1 MRIPEAQ
8 IAQIVD
14 RLDIVDVVGE
24 YTALRQRG
32 NRYWGL
38 CPFHTEKTPSFSVS
52 ADKAAFYCFGCG
64 KGGGLIQF
72 VMDVEQFPFPEAVR
86 MLAERA
92 GVQLETEQRPA
103 GAISRRE
110 YVELN
115 SRIAETFHHV
125 LRTSAEAAPARDYLG
140 QRGIGPQAATAFK
153 LGWAPAAHGW
163 LLKFLRSKQF
173 SDQFLAQSGLFTRRG
188 GDTGGAAPAE
198 LRALFWGRLMF
209 PIVNARGEVL
219 AFGGRT
225 LAAEGAPKYVNSAE
239 TSFFRKNEQLFGLN
253 HALPLLR
260 AGALRRGGT
269 GPVAGARPTVAAG
282 TSGVP
287 AGGAASAPLRVVVVE
302 GYTDVMAL
310 TSLAVPAVATLGTA
324 FGAAHA
330 RLLKR
335 YQLAAVVM
343 FDADE
348 AGHTAA
354 LRSLRELAKH
364 EVPAS
369 VVPLPAGRDPADLV
383 AAGEG
388 GELQRMLESPITAS
402 RYTIQAACSGKELST
417 AEGKEQAFR
426 DIYPYLSEIDSVI
439 TRDALLQELAVHLRL
454 DYDTVRAEFRRRAA
468 GARSSG
474 RPQVATT
481 PAPGADAAAEQAGA
495 ELRLMMAVSVN
506 RELFAAVRSRLEVD
520 DFADARARVLYIALE
535 DCYRH
540 DQTDTEH
547 LLLRLEPP
555 ELRSL
560 VAQKLG
566 SDEFTV
572 NADAYVSEGIRHVK
586 SHALERKR
594 DRLLEQVRQAER
606 AGASQVVTELLAD
619 KIYLDSELNKLRG
632 EAVSR

>member
-1 MRIPEAQ
+1 MRIPEAR

-14 RLDIVDVVGE
+14 RLDIVDVVAE
-24 YTALRQRG
+24 YSALRQRG
-32 NRYWGL
+32 GRYWGL
-38 CPFHTEKTPSFSVS
+38 CPFHTEKTPSFTVS
-52 ADKAAFYCFGCG
+52 ADKSAFYCFGCG

-72 VMDVEQFPFPEAVR
+72 VMDVEQLSFPEAVR

-125 LRTSAEAAPARDYLG
+125 LRTAGEAAPARDYLE
-140 QRGIGPQAATAFK
+140 QRGIGPQAVAAFK

-163 LLKFLRSKQF
+163 LLRFLRSKQF
-173 SDQFLAQSGLFTRRG
+173 SDRFLAQSGLFTRRG
-188 GDTGGAAPAE
+188 GDAGGVGAAE

-225 LAAEGAPKYVNSAE
+225 LAAEGGPKYVNSAE
-239 TSFFRKNEQLFGLN
+239 TPFFRKHEQLFGLN

-260 AGALRRGGT
+260 AGAHRRGGT
-269 GPVAGARPTVAAG
+269 GPTEGAEATVTTGA
-282 TSGVP
+282 SGVP
-287 AGGAASAPLRVVVVE
+287 AGGAGPAPSRVVVVE

-324 FGAAHA
+324 FGSAHA

-335 YQLAAVVM
+335 YQLAAAVM

-354 LRSLRELAKH
+354 LRSLRELARH
-364 EVPAS
+364 EVPAT

-388 GELQRMLESPITAS
+388 DELQRMLESPITAS
-402 RYTIQAACSGKELST
+402 RYTIRAACSGKDLGT

-426 DIYPYLSEIDSVI
+426 DIYPYLSEVDSVI
-439 TRDALLQELAVHLRL
+439 TRDALLQEVAAHLRL

-468 GARSSG
+468 GARSAR
-474 RPQVATT
+474 RPPVAAAS
-481 PAPGADAAAEQAGA
+481 APVAEVAEQAGA
-495 ELRLMMAVSVN
+495 ELRLMLAVSVN

-520 DFADARARVLYIALE
+520 DIEDARARVLYIALE

-586 SHALERKR
+586 SHALERQR
-594 DRLLEQVRQAER
+594 DRLLEQVRQAEH

>member
-24 YTALRQRG
+24 YSALRQRG
-32 NRYWGL
+32 GRYWGL
-38 CPFHTEKTPSFSVS
+38 CPFHAEKTPSFTVS
-52 ADKAAFYCFGCG
+52 ADKSAFYCFGCG

-72 VMDVEQFPFPEAVR
+72 VMDAEQLSFPEAVR

-125 LRTSAEAAPARDYLG
+125 LRTTGEAAPARDYLE
-140 QRGIGPQAATAFK
+140 QRGIGSQAVAAFK

-163 LLKFLRSKQF
+163 LLRFLRGKQF
-173 SDQFLAQSGLFTRRG
+173 SDRFLAQSGLFTRRG
-188 GDTGGAAPAE
+188 GDTGGAGAAE
-198 LRALFWGRLMF
+198 LRALFWRRLMF

-225 LAAEGAPKYVNSAE
+225 LAAEGGPKYVNSAE
-239 TSFFRKNEQLFGLN
+239 TPFFRKHEQLFGLN

-260 AGALRRGGT
+260 AGA
-269 GPVAGARPTVAAG
+269 
-282 TSGVP
+282 SGVP
-287 AGGAASAPLRVVVVE
+287 AGGAGPAPPRVVVVE

-310 TSLAVPAVATLGTA
+310 TGLAVPAVATLGTA
-324 FGAAHA
+324 FGSAHA

-364 EVPAS
+364 EVPAT

-402 RYTIQAACSGKELST
+402 RYTMQAACSGKDLST

-426 DIYPYLSEIDSVI
+426 DIYPYLSEIESVI
-439 TRDALLQELAVHLRL
+439 SREVLLQEVAVHLRL

-468 GARSSG
+468 GARAAG
-474 RPQVATT
+474 RPRGATASAPVAD
-481 PAPGADAAAEQAGA
+481 PVVEQAGA
-495 ELRLMMAVSVN
+495 ELRLMLAVAVN
-506 RELFAAVRSRLEVD
+506 RELFAIVRSRLEVD
-520 DFADARARVLYIALE
+520 DFEDARARVLYIALE

-572 NADAYVSEGIRHVK
+572 NADAYVNEGIRHVK

-594 DRLLEQVRQAER
+594 DRLLEQVRQAEH

>member
-8 IAQIVD
+8 IAQVVD
-14 RLDIVDVVGE
+14 RLNIVDVVGE
-24 YTALRQRG
+24 YLALRQRG

-52 ADKAAFYCFGCG
+52 ADKPAFYCFGCG

-72 VMDVEQFPFPEAVR
+72 VMDMEQLPFPEAVR

-92 GVQLETEQRPA
+92 GVQLEAEQRPA
-103 GAISRRE
+103 GAVTRRE

-125 LRTSAEAAPARDYLG
+125 LRTSGEAAAARSYLER
-140 QRGIGPQAATAFK
+140 RGIGPQAVAAFK

-163 LLKFLRSKQF
+163 LLKFLRGKQF

-188 GDTGGAAPAE
+188 GDTGDAAPAE

-239 TSFFRKNEQLFGLN
+239 TPFFRKNEQLFGLN

-260 AGALRRGGT
+260 AGAQRRGGT
-269 GPVAGARPTVAAG
+269 TG
-282 TSGVP
+282 TSGMP
-287 AGGAASAPLRVVVVE
+287 ADGAGSAPSRVVVVE

-324 FGAAHA
+324 FGSAHA

-348 AGHTAA
+348 AGHAAA
-354 LRSLRELAKH
+354 LRSLRELAGH
-364 EVPAS
+364 EVPAT

-402 RYTIQAACSGKELST
+402 RYTIQAACTGKDLST

-439 TRDALLQELAVHLRL
+439 TRDALLQEVALHLRL

-468 GARSSG
+468 GARSAG
-474 RPQVATT
+474 RPAAA
-481 PAPGADAAAEQAGA
+481 PASAPVADAVAEQAGA
-495 ELRLMMAVSVN
+495 ELRLMLAVSVN
-506 RELFAAVRSRLEVD
+506 RELFAAVRMRLEID
-520 DFADARARVLYIALE
+520 DFEDARARVLYIALE

-560 VAQKLG
+560 VARKLG

-572 NADAYVSEGIRHVK
+572 NTDAYVSEGIRHVK

-606 AGASQVVTELLAD
+606 AGASREVTELLAD

>member
-8 IAQIVD
+8 IAQVVD

-24 YTALRQRG
+24 YLALRQRG

-38 CPFHTEKTPSFSVS
+38 CPFHTEKTPSFTVS
-52 ADKAAFYCFGCG
+52 ADKPAFYCFGCG

-72 VMDVEQFPFPEAVR
+72 VMEVEQLPFPEAVR

-125 LRTSAEAAPARDYLG
+125 LRFSPEAAPARDYLER
-140 QRGIGPQAATAFK
+140 RGIGPQAVAAFK

-173 SDQFLAQSGLFTRRG
+173 SDQFLGQSGLFTRRG
-188 GDTGGAAPAE
+188 GDPGGAAATE

-239 TSFFRKNEQLFGLN
+239 TPFFRKNEQLFGLN

-260 AGALRRGGT
+260 AG
-269 GPVAGARPTVAAG
+269 
-282 TSGVP
+282 
-287 AGGAASAPLRVVVVE
+287 GGAPATPSRVVVVE

-310 TSLAVPAVATLGTA
+310 TSLALPAVATLGTA

-364 EVPAS
+364 EVPAT

-388 GELQRMLESPITAS
+388 GELQGMLESPITAS
-402 RYTIQAACSGKELST
+402 RYTIQAACSGKDLST
-417 AEGKEQAFR
+417 AEGKEQAFH
-426 DIYPYLSEIDSVI
+426 DIYPYLGEVDSVI
-439 TRDALLQELAVHLRL
+439 TRDALLQEVAVHLRL
-454 DYDTVRAEFRRRAA
+454 DDDTVRAEFRRRAA

-474 RPQVATT
+474 RPPVA
-481 PAPGADAAAEQAGA
+481 PASAPGADAGAEQAGA
-495 ELRLMMAVSVN
+495 ELRLMLAVSVN
-506 RELFAAVRSRLEVD
+506 RELFATVRNRLEVD
-520 DFADARARVLYIALE
+520 DFEDARARVLYIALE

-572 NADAYVSEGIRHVK
+572 NADVYVSEGIRHVK

-594 DRLLEQVRQAER
+594 DRLLEQVRQAEH

>member
-1 MRIPEAQ
+1 VRIPEAQ
-8 IAQIVD
+8 ISQIVD
-14 RLDIVDVVGE
+14 RLDIVDVVAE
-24 YTALRQRG
+24 YSALRQRG
-32 NRYWGL
+32 GRYWGL
-38 CPFHTEKTPSFSVS
+38 CPFHTEKTPSFTVS
-52 ADKAAFYCFGCG
+52 ADKSAFYCFGCG

-72 VMDVEQFPFPEAVR
+72 VMDVEQLSFPEAVR

-92 GVQLETEQRPA
+92 GVQLETEQRPV

-125 LRTSAEAAPARDYLG
+125 LRTFGEAAPARAYLE
-140 QRGIGPQAATAFK
+140 QRGIGPQSVAAFK

-173 SDQFLAQSGLFTRRG
+173 SDRFLAQSGLFTRRG
-188 GDTGGAAPAE
+188 GDTGGSATAE

-225 LAAEGAPKYVNSAE
+225 LATEGGPKYVNSAE
-239 TSFFRKNEQLFGLN
+239 TPFFRKHEQLFGLN

-260 AGALRRGGT
+260 AGGHRRSATDAAADGKPAVST
-269 GPVAGARPTVAAG
+269 GVSRPPAAGAGMPQVA
-282 TSGVP
+282 
-287 AGGAASAPLRVVVVE
+287 VVE
-302 GYTDVMAL
+302 GYTDVIAL
-310 TSLAVPAVATLGTA
+310 TGLAVPAVATLGTA
-324 FGAAHA
+324 FGSAHA

-354 LRSLRELAKH
+354 LRSLRELASH
-364 EVPAS
+364 EVPAT

-383 AAGEG
+383 AAGES

-402 RYTIQAACSGKELST
+402 RYTIQAACSGKDLST

-426 DIYPYLSEIDSVI
+426 DIYPYLSEVDSVI
-439 TRDALLQELAVHLRL
+439 TRDALLQEVALHLRL
-454 DYDTVRAEFRRRAA
+454 DYDTVRAEFRRRAG
-468 GARSSG
+468 GARTPG
-474 RPQVATT
+474 RRATAAA
-481 PAPGADAAAEQAGA
+481 PAPAPDAAAEQAGA
-495 ELRLMMAVSVN
+495 ELRLMLAVAVN

-520 DFADARARVLYIALE
+520 DFEDARARALYIALE

-540 DQTDTEH
+540 DHTDTEQ
-547 LLLRLEPP
+547 LLLRLESP

-586 SHALERKR
+586 SNALERKR
-594 DRLLEQVRQAER
+594 DRLLEQVRQAEH

>member
-14 RLDIVDVVGE
+14 RLDIVDVVAE
-24 YTALRQRG
+24 YSALRQRG
-32 NRYWGL
+32 GRYWGL
-38 CPFHTEKTPSFSVS
+38 CPFHAEKTPSFTVS
-52 ADKAAFYCFGCG
+52 ADKSAFYCFGCG

-72 VMDVEQFPFPEAVR
+72 VMDVEQLSFPEAVR

-110 YVELN
+110 YMELN

-125 LRTSAEAAPARDYLG
+125 LRTSGEAAPARDYLE
-140 QRGIGPQAATAFK
+140 QRGIGPQAVAAFK

-173 SDQFLAQSGLFTRRG
+173 SDQFLAQSGLFARRG
-188 GDTGGAAPAE
+188 GDAGGAGAAE

-225 LAAEGAPKYVNSAE
+225 LAAEGGPKYVNSAE
-239 TSFFRKNEQLFGLN
+239 TPFFRKQEQLFGLN

-260 AGALRRGGT
+260 AGAHRRGGMDS
-269 GPVAGARPTVAAG
+269 AEGAEPTVATGA
-282 TSGVP
+282 SGVP
-287 AGGAASAPLRVVVVE
+287 AGGAGSAASRVVVVE

-310 TSLAVPAVATLGTA
+310 ISLAVPAVATLGTA
-324 FGAAHA
+324 FGSAHA

-335 YQLAAVVM
+335 YQLATVVM

-364 EVPAS
+364 EVPAT

-402 RYTIQAACSGKELST
+402 RYTIQAACSGKDLST

-439 TRDALLQELAVHLRL
+439 TVDSLLQEVAAHLRL

-468 GARSSG
+468 GARSG
-474 RPQVATT
+474 RPKVAAAS
-481 PAPGADAAAEQAGA
+481 APMADVAEQAGA
-495 ELRLMMAVSVN
+495 ELRLMLAVSVN
-506 RELFAAVRSRLEVD
+506 RELFAGVRNRLEVD
-520 DFADARARVLYIALE
+520 DLEDARARVLYIALE

-572 NADAYVSEGIRHVK
+572 NADAYVSDGIRHVK

-594 DRLLEQVRQAER
+594 DRLMEQVRQAEH
-606 AGASQVVTELLAD
+606 AGASQVMTELLAD

-632 EAVSR
+632 EAESR

>member
-14 RLDIVDVVGE
+14 RLDIVEVVAE
-24 YTALRQRG
+24 YAALRQRG

-72 VMDVEQFPFPEAVR
+72 VMDVEQLSFPEAVR

-92 GVQLETEQRPA
+92 GVQLEAEQRPA

-115 SRIAETFHHV
+115 SRIAATFHHV
-125 LRTSAEAAPARDYLG
+125 LRTSAEAAPARDYLER
-140 QRGIGPQAATAFK
+140 RGIGPQAVAAFM

-163 LLKFLRSKQF
+163 LLKFLRGKQF
-173 SDQFLAQSGLFTRRG
+173 SDQFLGQSGLFTRRG
-188 GDTGGAAPAE
+188 GDTGDARAAE
-198 LRALFWGRLMF
+198 LRALFRGRLMF

-225 LAAEGAPKYVNSAE
+225 LAAEGVPKYVNSAE
-239 TSFFRKNEQLFGLN
+239 TPFFRKNEQLFGLN

-260 AGALRRGGT
+260 AGAPRR
-269 GPVAGARPTVAAG
+269 AAATG

-287 AGGAASAPLRVVVVE
+287 AGGASPAPSRVVVVE

-310 TSLAVPAVATLGTA
+310 ASLAVPAVATLGTA
-324 FGAAHA
+324 FGSAHA

-335 YQLAAVVM
+335 YQIAAVVM
-343 FDADE
+343 FDADD
-348 AGHTAA
+348 AGHAA
-354 LRSLRELAKH
+354 SLRSLRELARH
-364 EVPAS
+364 EVPAT
-369 VVPLPAGRDPADLV
+369 VAPLPAGRDPADLV
-383 AAGEG
+383 AAGDG

-402 RYTIQAACSGKELST
+402 LYTIQAACSGKDLST

-426 DIYPYLSEIDSVI
+426 DIYPYLSDIDSVI
-439 TRDALLQELAVHLRL
+439 TRDALLQEVAVHLRL
-454 DYDTVRAEFRRRAA
+454 DYDTVRAEFRRRS
-468 GARSSG
+468 GSARSTG
-474 RPQVATT
+474 RPPVA
-481 PAPGADAAAEQAGA
+481 PAPSPAAEPGAEQAGA
-495 ELRLMMAVSVN
+495 ELRLMLAVSVN

-520 DFADARARVLYIALE
+520 DFEDARARVLYIALE

-572 NADAYVSEGIRHVK
+572 NADAYVSEGTRHVK

-606 AGASQVVTELLAD
+606 AGASQVVTQLLAD

>member
-1 MRIPEAQ
+1 M
-8 IAQIVD
+8 
-14 RLDIVDVVGE
+14 
-24 YTALRQRG
+24 
-32 NRYWGL
+32 
-38 CPFHTEKTPSFSVS
+38 
-52 ADKAAFYCFGCG
+52 
-64 KGGGLIQF
+64 
-72 VMDVEQFPFPEAVR
+72 
-86 MLAERA
+86 
-92 GVQLETEQRPA
+92 
-103 GAISRRE
+103 
-110 YVELN
+110 
-115 SRIAETFHHV
+115 
-125 LRTSAEAAPARDYLG
+125 
-140 QRGIGPQAATAFK
+140 AFK

-188 GDTGGAAPAE
+188 GDTAGAAAAE

-239 TSFFRKNEQLFGLN
+239 TPFFRKNEQLFGLN

-260 AGALRRGGT
+260 DAAHRRGGT
-269 GPVAGARPTVAAG
+269 GP
-282 TSGVP
+282 
-287 AGGAASAPLRVVVVE
+287 APSQVVVVE

-324 FGAAHA
+324 FGSAHA

-354 LRSLRELAKH
+354 LRSLRELASH
-364 EVPAS
+364 EVPAT

-402 RYTIQAACSGKELST
+402 RYTIQAACSGKDLST

-426 DIYPYLSEIDSVI
+426 AMYPYLSEIDSVI
-439 TRDALLQELAVHLRL
+439 TRDALLQEVAGHLRL

-468 GARSSG
+468 GARSGG
-474 RPQVATT
+474 RPPVKTAAA
-481 PAPGADAAAEQAGA
+481 APVADAVAEQAGA
-495 ELRLMMAVSVN
+495 ELRLMLAVSVN

-520 DFADARARVLYIALE
+520 DFEDARARVLYIALE

-540 DQTDTEH
+540 DQTDTEQ

-586 SHALERKR
+586 SRALERKR
-594 DRLLEQVRQAER
+594 DRLLERVRQAEHS
-606 AGASQVVTELLAD
+606 GAAQVVTELLAD

>member
-24 YTALRQRG
+24 YSALRQRG

-38 CPFHTEKTPSFSVS
+38 CPFHAEKTPSFTVS
-52 ADKAAFYCFGCG
+52 ADKSAFYCFGCG

-72 VMDVEQFPFPEAVR
+72 VMDVEQLPFPEAVR

-92 GVQLETEQRPA
+92 GVQLEAEQRPA

-125 LRTSAEAAPARDYLG
+125 LRTFGEAAPARDYLE
-140 QRGIGPQAATAFK
+140 QRGIGPQALAAFK

-188 GDTGGAAPAE
+188 GDTGAAAPAE

-225 LAAEGAPKYVNSAE
+225 LAAEGGPKYVNSAE
-239 TSFFRKNEQLFGLN
+239 TPFFRKSEQLFGLN

-260 AGALRRGGT
+260 TGARGRSGT
-269 GPVAGARPTVAAG
+269 GAATDAGPTVTTG
-282 TSGVP
+282 TSAVP
-287 AGGAASAPLRVVVVE
+287 AGGADPAPVAGGGGGGLHRRHGPHQPGGAGRGNAGDRLRLRACPPAE
-302 GYTDVMAL
+302 AISTRGGGDVRCRR
-310 TSLAVPAVATLGTA
+310 SGP
-324 FGAAHA
+324 
-330 RLLKR
+330 
-335 YQLAAVVM
+335 
-343 FDADE
+343 
-348 AGHTAA
+348 HTAA
-354 LRSLRELAKH
+354 LRSLRELARH
-364 EVPAS
+364 EVPAT

-388 GELQRMLESPITAS
+388 SELQRMLESPITAS
-402 RYTIQAACSGKELST
+402 RYTIEAACSGTDLST
-417 AEGKEQAFR
+417 AEGKEHAFR
-426 DIYPYLSEIDSVI
+426 DIYPYVREIDSVI
-439 TRDALLQELAVHLRL
+439 TRDALLQEVAVHLRL

-468 GARSSG
+468 GARSAG
-474 RPQVATT
+474 RPPAATAS
-481 PAPGADAAAEQAGA
+481 APVPDAVAEQAGA
-495 ELRLMMAVSVN
+495 ELRLMLAVSVN

-520 DFADARARVLYIALE
+520 DFEDARARVLYIALE
-535 DCYRH
+535 DCYRN

-572 NADAYVSEGIRHVK
+572 NTDAYVSERRAPRVK

-594 DRLLEQVRQAER
+594 DRLHGAGPACAEHEGST
-606 AGASQVVTELLAD
+606 AGH
-619 KIYLDSELNKLRG
+619 
-632 EAVSR
+632 

>member
-8 IAQIVD
+8 ISQIVD

-24 YTALRQRG
+24 YSALRQRG
-32 NRYWGL
+32 GRYWGL
-38 CPFHTEKTPSFSVS
+38 CPFHTEKTPSFTVS
-52 ADKAAFYCFGCG
+52 ADKSAFYCFGCG

-72 VMDVEQFPFPEAVR
+72 VMDVEQLSFPEAVR

-103 GAISRRE
+103 GAISRHE

-115 SRIAETFHHV
+115 SRIAKTFHHV
-125 LRTSAEAAPARDYLG
+125 LRTSAEAAPARDYLE
-140 QRGIGPQAATAFK
+140 QRGIGPQAVTAFK

-188 GDTGGAAPAE
+188 GETGGAAPAE

-239 TSFFRKNEQLFGLN
+239 TPFFRKNEQLFGLN

-260 AGALRRGGT
+260 GGAHRGPATTGTSGGSAGGT
-269 GPVAGARPTVAAG
+269 GA
-282 TSGVP
+282 VP
-287 AGGAASAPLRVVVVE
+287 ARVAVVE

-310 TSLAVPAVATLGTA
+310 VSLAVPAVATLGTA

-354 LRSLRELAKH
+354 LRSLRELARH
-364 EVPAS
+364 EVPAT

-388 GELQRMLESPITAS
+388 GELQGMLESPITAS
-402 RYTIQAACSGKELST
+402 RYTIQAACTGKDLST

-439 TRDALLQELAVHLRL
+439 TRDALLQEVAVHLRL
-454 DYDTVRAEFRRRAA
+454 DYDTVRAEFRRRVA
-468 GARSSG
+468 GARSTG
-474 RPQVATT
+474 RPPVATASA
-481 PAPGADAAAEQAGA
+481 PAADPAAEQAGA
-495 ELRLMMAVSVN
+495 ELRLMLAVSVN

-520 DFADARARVLYIALE
+520 DFEDARARVLYIALE

>member
-8 IAQIVD
+8 ISQIVD

-24 YTALRQRG
+24 YSALRQRG
-32 NRYWGL
+32 GRFWGL
-38 CPFHTEKTPSFSVS
+38 CPFHTEKTPSFTVSV
-52 ADKAAFYCFGCG
+52 DKSAFYCFGCG

-72 VMDVEQFPFPEAVR
+72 VMDVEQLSFPEAVR

-103 GAISRRE
+103 GAISRHE

-125 LRTSAEAAPARDYLG
+125 LRTSAEAAPARDYLE
-140 QRGIGPQAATAFK
+140 QRGIGPQAVTAFK

-163 LLKFLRSKQF
+163 LLKFLRGKQF

-188 GDTGGAAPAE
+188 GETGGAAPAE

-239 TSFFRKNEQLFGLN
+239 TPFFRKNEQLFGLN

-260 AGALRRGGT
+260 RGAHRRTGTTASGMSADGT
-269 GPVAGARPTVAAG
+269 GAA
-282 TSGVP
+282 P
-287 AGGAASAPLRVVVVE
+287 ARVVVVE

-324 FGAAHA
+324 FGTAHA

-354 LRSLRELAKH
+354 LRSLRELARH
-364 EVPAS
+364 EVPAT

-388 GELQRMLESPITAS
+388 GELQGMLESPITAS
-402 RYTIQAACSGKELST
+402 RYTIQAACSGKDLST

-439 TRDALLQELAVHLRL
+439 TRDALLQEVAVHLRL
-454 DYDTVRAEFRRRAA
+454 DYDTVRTEFRRRVA
-468 GARSSG
+468 GARSTR
-474 RPQVATT
+474 RPPVATAT
-481 PAPGADAAAEQAGA
+481 DPVAEQAGA
-495 ELRLMMAVSVN
+495 ELRLMLAVSVN

-520 DFADARARVLYIALE
+520 DFDDARARVLYIALE

-586 SHALERKR
+586 SNALERKR

-606 AGASQVVTELLAD
+606 AGASQVVTDLLAD

-632 EAVSR
+632 EALSR

>member
-8 IAQIVD
+8 ISQVVD

-24 YTALRQRG
+24 YSALRQRG
-32 NRYWGL
+32 GRYWGL
-38 CPFHTEKTPSFSVS
+38 CPFHTEKTPSFTVS
-52 ADKAAFYCFGCG
+52 ADKSAFYCFGCG

-72 VMDVEQFPFPEAVR
+72 VMDVEQLSFPEAVR

-92 GVQLETEQRPA
+92 GVQLEAEQRPA

-125 LRTSAEAAPARDYLG
+125 LRSSAEAAPARDYLE
-140 QRGIGPQAATAFK
+140 QRGIGPRAVAEFK
-153 LGWAPAAHGW
+153 LGWATAAHGW
-163 LLKFLRSKQF
+163 LLKFLRGKRF
-173 SDQFLAQSGLFTRRG
+173 SDQFLGQSGLFTRRG
-188 GDTGGAAPAE
+188 GDTGGAAGAE
-198 LRALFWGRLMF
+198 LRALFRGRLMF

-239 TSFFRKNEQLFGLN
+239 TPFFRKNEQLFGLN

-260 AGALRRGGT
+260 AGARRRGGA
-269 GPVAGARPTVAAG
+269 GPAAGA
-282 TSGVP
+282 
-287 AGGAASAPLRVVVVE
+287 APSRVVVVE

-324 FGAAHA
+324 FGSAHA

-335 YQLAAVVM
+335 HQLAAVVM

-354 LRSLRELAKH
+354 LRSLRELARH
-364 EVPAS
+364 EVPAT

-402 RYTIQAACSGKELST
+402 WYTIQAACSGTDLST

-426 DIYPYLSEIDSVI
+426 DIYPYLGAIESVI
-439 TRDALLQELAVHLRL
+439 TRDALLQEVAAHLRL

-468 GARSSG
+468 GARSAG
-474 RPQVATT
+474 RPPVP
-481 PAPGADAAAEQAGA
+481 PAAAPAADAGTEQAGA
-495 ELRLMMAVSVN
+495 ELRLMLAVSVN
-506 RELFAAVRSRLEVD
+506 RELFAAVRNRLEVD

-547 LLLRLEPP
+547 LLLRLELP

-594 DRLLEQVRQAER
+594 DRLLEQVRQAEH
-606 AGASQVVTELLAD
+606 AGAPVTELLAD

>member
-8 IAQIVD
+8 ISQIVD

-24 YTALRQRG
+24 YSALRQRG
-32 NRYWGL
+32 GRYWGL
-38 CPFHTEKTPSFSVS
+38 CPFHTEKTPSFTVS
-52 ADKAAFYCFGCG
+52 PDKSAFYCFGCG

-72 VMDVEQFPFPEAVR
+72 VMDVEQLAFPEAVR

-103 GAISRRE
+103 GAISRHE

-125 LRTSAEAAPARDYLG
+125 LRTSAEAAPARDYLV
-140 QRGIGPQAATAFK
+140 QRGIGPQAVAAFK
-153 LGWAPAAHGW
+153 LGWAPTAHGW

-188 GDTGGAAPAE
+188 DDTGGAAPAE

-239 TSFFRKNEQLFGLN
+239 TPFFRKNEQLFGLN

-260 AGALRRGGT
+260 GGAHGR
-269 GPVAGARPTVAAG
+269 AG
-282 TSGVP
+282 TTRATGGP
-287 AGGAASAPLRVVVVE
+287 AGGAPSRVVVVE

-310 TSLAVPAVATLGTA
+310 TSLAVAAVATLGTA

-364 EVPAS
+364 EVPAT

-402 RYTIQAACSGKELST
+402 RYTIQAACSGKDLST

-426 DIYPYLSEIDSVI
+426 DIYPYLNEIDSVI
-439 TRDALLQELAVHLRL
+439 TRDALLQEVAVHLRL
-454 DYDTVRAEFRRRAA
+454 DYDTVRGEFRRRAA
-468 GARSSG
+468 GTRSTG
-474 RPQVATT
+474 RPPVT
-481 PAPGADAAAEQAGA
+481 PASAPAADRVAEQAGA
-495 ELRLMMAVSVN
+495 ELRLMLAVSVN
-506 RELFAAVRSRLEVD
+506 RELFAVVRSRLEVD
-520 DFADARARVLYIALE
+520 DFEDARARVLYIALE

>member
-14 RLDIVDVVGE
+14 RLDIVDVVAE
-24 YTALRQRG
+24 YSALRQRG
-32 NRYWGL
+32 GRYWGL
-38 CPFHTEKTPSFSVS
+38 CPFHTEKTPSFTVS
-52 ADKAAFYCFGCG
+52 ADKSAFYCFGCG

-72 VMDVEQFPFPEAVR
+72 VMDVEQLPFPEAVR

-125 LRTSAEAAPARDYLG
+125 LRTFGEAAPARDYLE
-140 QRGIGPQAATAFK
+140 QRGIGPQAVAAFK

-163 LLKFLRSKQF
+163 LLNFLRSKQF
-173 SDQFLAQSGLFTRRG
+173 SDRFLAQSGLFTRRG
-188 GDTGGAAPAE
+188 GDAGGAGAAE

-209 PIVNARGEVL
+209 PIINARGEVL

-225 LAAEGAPKYVNSAE
+225 LAAEGGPKYVNSAE
-239 TSFFRKNEQLFGLN
+239 TPFFRKHEQLFGLN

-260 AGALRRGGT
+260 AGAHRRGGT
-269 GPVAGARPTVAAG
+269 GPAEGAEPTAATG
-282 TSGVP
+282 ASGDP
-287 AGGAASAPLRVVVVE
+287 AGGAGPAPSRVVVVE

-324 FGAAHA
+324 FGSAHA

-335 YQLAAVVM
+335 YQLAVVVM

-354 LRSLRELAKH
+354 LRSLRELARH
-364 EVPAS
+364 EVTAT

-402 RYTIQAACSGKELST
+402 RYTIQAACSGKDLST

-426 DIYPYLSEIDSVI
+426 DIYPYLSDIDSVI
-439 TRDALLQELAVHLRL
+439 TRDALLQEVAAHLRL

-468 GARSSG
+468 GPQSAG
-474 RPQVATT
+474 RP
-481 PAPGADAAAEQAGA
+481 PAPAASAPVPDIAERAGA
-495 ELRLMMAVSVN
+495 ELRLMLAVTVN

-520 DFADARARVLYIALE
+520 DLEDARARVLYIALE

-560 VAQKLG
+560 VARKLG

-594 DRLLEQVRQAER
+594 DRLMEQVRQAEH

>member
-8 IAQIVD
+8 ITQVVD
-14 RLDIVDVVGE
+14 RLDIVDLVGE

-72 VMDVEQFPFPEAVR
+72 VMDVEQLSYPEAVR

-92 GVQLETEQRPA
+92 GVQLETEQRPD

-125 LRTSAEAAPARDYLG
+125 LRFSPEAASARDYLER
-140 QRGIGPQAATAFK
+140 RGIGAQAVAAFK
-153 LGWAPAAHGW
+153 LGWAPKAHGW
-163 LLKFLRSKQF
+163 LLKFLRGKQF
-173 SDQFLAQSGLFTRRG
+173 SDQFLGQTGLFTRRG
-188 GDTGGAAPAE
+188 GDTDGAAAAA

-225 LAAEGAPKYVNSAE
+225 LGAEGGPKYVNSTE
-239 TSFFRKNEQLFGLN
+239 TSFFRKNEQLFGLD

-260 AGALRRGGT
+260 ASGGT
-269 GPVAGARPTVAAG
+269 GR
-282 TSGVP
+282 
-287 AGGAASAPLRVVVVE
+287 APSRVVVVE

-324 FGAAHA
+324 FGSAHV

-354 LRSLRELAKH
+354 LRSLRELARH
-364 EVPAS
+364 EVPAT

-402 RYTIQAACSGKELST
+402 RYTINAACSGKDLST
-417 AEGKEQAFR
+417 AEGREQAFG
-426 DIYPYLSEIDSVI
+426 DIYPYLSEIESVI
-439 TRDALLQELAVHLRL
+439 TRDALLQEVAVHLRL
-454 DYDTVRAEFRRRAA
+454 DDDTVRAEFPPARRRGAVHRPPSGRNDVGPGSGRRCGAGGGRVATDAGGVRESGAVRRRAQPA
-468 GARSSG
+468 GG
-474 RPQVATT
+474 R
-481 PAPGADAAAEQAGA
+481 
-495 ELRLMMAVSVN
+495 
-506 RELFAAVRSRLEVD
+506 
-520 DFADARARVLYIALE
+520 
-535 DCYRH
+535 
-540 DQTDTEH
+540 
-547 LLLRLEPP
+547 
-555 ELRSL
+555 
-560 VAQKLG
+560 
-566 SDEFTV
+566 
-572 NADAYVSEGIRHVK
+572 
-586 SHALERKR
+586 
-594 DRLLEQVRQAER
+594 
-606 AGASQVVTELLAD
+606 
-619 KIYLDSELNKLRG
+619 
-632 EAVSR
+632 

>member
-14 RLDIVDVVGE
+14 RLDIVDVVAE
-24 YTALRQRG
+24 YSALRQRG
-32 NRYWGL
+32 GRYWGL
-38 CPFHTEKTPSFSVS
+38 CPFHTEKTPSFTVS
-52 ADKAAFYCFGCG
+52 ADKSAFYCFGCG

-72 VMDVEQFPFPEAVR
+72 VMDVEQLSFPEAVR

-103 GAISRRE
+103 GAISRHE

-125 LRTSAEAAPARDYLG
+125 LRTSAEAAPARDYLE
-140 QRGIGPQAATAFK
+140 QRGIGPQAVAAFK

-163 LLKFLRSKQF
+163 LLRFLRGKRF

-188 GDTGGAAPAE
+188 GDGGAAGAE

-239 TSFFRKNEQLFGLN
+239 TPFFRKNEQLFGLN

-260 AGALRRGGT
+260 AN
-269 GPVAGARPTVAAG
+269 AGATPSRA
-282 TSGVP
+282 
-287 AGGAASAPLRVVVVE
+287 VVVE

-324 FGAAHA
+324 FGSAHA

-364 EVPAS
+364 EVPAT
-369 VVPLPAGRDPADLV
+369 VVPLPTGRDPADLV
-383 AAGEG
+383 AAGAG

-402 RYTIQAACSGKELST
+402 RYAIQAACSGKDLST

-426 DIYPYLSEIDSVI
+426 EIYPYLNEIDSVI
-439 TRDALLQELAVHLRL
+439 TRDALLQEVAVHLRL
-454 DYDTVRAEFRRRAA
+454 DYDTVRAEVRRRAA
-468 GARSSG
+468 GARSTG
-474 RPQVATT
+474 RPPVAAA
-481 PAPGADAAAEQAGA
+481 APVADAAAEQAGA
-495 ELRLMMAVSVN
+495 ELRLMLAVSVN

-520 DFADARARVLYIALE
+520 DFEDARARVLYIALE

>member
-14 RLDIVDVVGE
+14 RLDIVDVVAE
-24 YTALRQRG
+24 YSALRQRG
-32 NRYWGL
+32 GRYWGL
-38 CPFHTEKTPSFSVS
+38 CPFHTEKTPSFTVS
-52 ADKAAFYCFGCG
+52 ADKSAFYCFGCG

-72 VMDVEQFPFPEAVR
+72 VMDVEQLPFPEAVR
-86 MLAERA
+86 LLAERA
-92 GVQLETEQRPA
+92 GVQLEAEQRPA
-103 GAISRRE
+103 GAISRGE

-125 LRTSAEAAPARDYLG
+125 LRTSGEAAAARAYLE
-140 QRGIGPQAATAFK
+140 QRGIGPQAVAAFK

-163 LLKFLRSKQF
+163 LLKFLRRKQF

-188 GDTGGAAPAE
+188 GDPAAE

-225 LAAEGAPKYVNSAE
+225 LAVEGGPKYVNSAE
-239 TSFFRKNEQLFGLN
+239 TPFFRKHEQLFGLN

-260 AGALRRGGT
+260 AAGPRGSGT
-269 GPVAGARPTVAAG
+269 GPAADREPAVSTGASGAPAGAGPATPRVA
-282 TSGVP
+282 
-287 AGGAASAPLRVVVVE
+287 VVE
-302 GYTDVMAL
+302 GYTDVIAL
-310 TSLAVPAVATLGTA
+310 TGLAAPAVATLGTA
-324 FGAAHA
+324 FGPAHA

-348 AGHTAA
+348 AGHAA
-354 LRSLRELAKH
+354 TLRSLRELAKH
-364 EVPAS
+364 EVPAT
-369 VVPLPAGRDPADLV
+369 VAPLPAGRDPADLL
-383 AAGEG
+383 AAGEAS
-388 GELQRMLESPITAS
+388 ELQRMLESPITAS
-402 RYTIQAACSGKELST
+402 RYTIQAACADKDLGT

-426 DIYPYLSEIDSVI
+426 EIYPYLSEIESVI
-439 TRDALLQELAVHLRL
+439 SRDALLQEVAVHLRL
-454 DYDTVRAEFRRRAA
+454 DYDTVHAEFRRRTAA
-468 GARSSG
+468 ARPAG
-474 RPQVATT
+474 RRQVAAEST
-481 PAPGADAAAEQAGA
+481 PEPEAGAEQAGA
-495 ELRLMMAVSVN
+495 ELRLMLAVSVN
-506 RELFAAVRSRLEVD
+506 RELFAVVRNRLDVD
-520 DFADARARVLYIALE
+520 ELEDARARVLYIALE

-547 LLLRLEPP
+547 LLLRLESR

-594 DRLLEQVRQAER
+594 DLLLEQVRQAEH
-606 AGASQVVTELLAD
+606 AGASHVVTELLAD

>member
-14 RLDIVDVVGE
+14 RLSIVDVVGE
-24 YTALRQRG
+24 YSTLRQRG

-72 VMDVEQFPFPEAVR
+72 VMDAEQLPFPEAVR

-92 GVQLETEQRPA
+92 GVQLEAEQRPT

-125 LRTSAEAAPARDYLG
+125 LRTTGEAAPARDYLK
-140 QRGIGPQAATAFK
+140 QRGIGPQAVAAFK

-163 LLKFLRSKQF
+163 LLQFLRSKQF
-173 SDQFLAQSGLFTRRG
+173 SDRFLAQSGLFTRRG
-188 GDTGGAAPAE
+188 GATGGASAAE

-239 TSFFRKNEQLFGLN
+239 TPFFRKNEQLFGLN

-260 AGALRRGGT
+260 PGAHRRGGT
-269 GPVAGARPTVAAG
+269 TG
-282 TSGVP
+282 TSGMP
-287 AGGAASAPLRVVVVE
+287 AGGGAGSAPSRVVVVE

-324 FGAAHA
+324 FGSAHA

-354 LRSLRELAKH
+354 LRSLRELARH
-364 EVPAS
+364 EVPAT

-383 AAGEG
+383 AAGQG

-402 RYTIQAACSGKELST
+402 RYTIQAACSGKDLST
-417 AEGKEQAFR
+417 AEGKEQAFH
-426 DIYPYLSEIDSVI
+426 DIYPYLSEIESVI
-439 TRDALLQELAVHLRL
+439 SREVLLQEVAVHLRL

-468 GARSSG
+468 GARSAG
-474 RPQVATT
+474 RPRGAPASAPVAD
-481 PAPGADAAAEQAGA
+481 PVVEQAGA
-495 ELRLMMAVSVN
+495 ELRLMLAVAVN
-506 RELFAAVRSRLEVD
+506 RALFATVRSRLEVD
-520 DFADARARVLYIALE
+520 DFEDARARVLYIALE

-594 DRLLEQVRQAER
+594 DRLLEQVRQAEH